1 VIVTVT
7 ANPATDRLVGL
18 LEPLERGG
26 VVRSALPHDDPG
38 GKGVNVARVLHAAG
52 VPVTAVLPAAVDEP
66 LLAALGSR
74 GLPHRAVPIAGRLR
88 VNLTLAEPDGTTT
101 KVNSPGPELTP
112 AEVDA
117 LTEAVVA
124 AATDGGW
131 AVLSG
136 SLPPGV
142 PADWYATT
150 TIRLQKAGVR
160 VAVDASGAALAEAVE
175 HASPQLI
182 KPNAEELA
190 ELVGCTTDEVE
201 GDRYEAVRRAQELR
215 ESRGIETVLLTLGGE
230 GAVLATA
237 TGSWFCPPVPITVR
251 STVGA
256 GDSSLAG
263 YLIAEVAGS
272 GPAECLASAAA
283 HGAAAASLPGSALP
297 APGDL
302 TDVPEAVPVE
312 PAGWRKP

>member
-1 VIVTVT
+1 MIVTVT

-26 VVRSALPHDDPG
+26 VVRSDVPHDDPG

-52 VPVTAVLPAAVDEP
+52 VPVTAVLPAGSDEP
-66 LLAALGSR
+66 LLTAPEAR
-74 GLPHRAVPIAGRLR
+74 GLPHRAVPIEGRLR
-88 VNLTLAEPDGTTT
+88 VNLTLAVPDGSTT
-101 KVNSPGPELTP
+101 KVNSPGPQLDPTEVETLTQ
-112 AEVDA
+112 AVVDA
-117 LTEAVVA
+117 ARP
-124 AATDGGW
+124 GGW

-150 TIRLQKAGVR
+150 TIRLQQAGVR
-160 VAVDASGAALAEAVE
+160 VAVDASGEALAEAVK

-190 ELVGCTTDEVE
+190 ELIGCDAAEVE
-201 GDRYEAVRRAQELR
+201 SDRYEAVRRAQELR
-215 ESRGIETVLLTLGGE
+215 EARGIETVLLTLGGD
-230 GAVLATA
+230 GTVLATA
-237 TGSWFCPPVPITVR
+237 AGSWFCPPVKITVR

-263 YLIAEVAGS
+263 YLIAEVAGH
-272 GPAECLASAAA
+272 GPADCLASAAV
-283 HGAAAASLPGSALP
+283 HGAAAAALPGSALP
-297 APGDL
+297 TPADL
-302 TDVPEAVPVE
+302 ADAPEAVPVE